1 MTRSEKFT
9 FPGSSGHDLAGRLD
23 LPEQEPRALALFAH
37 CFTCGKDVVAA
48 SRISRRLVER
58 GFGVLRFDFTGLG
71 GSDGE
76 FANTDFTSN
85 VEDLVAAAAALE
97 EHHAAPALLIGHS
110 LGGAAVVAT
119 AARIESVTAVATIGA
134 PADPGHV
141 AGVFDDDDRA
151 RIRREGRAEV
161 VLAGRRFT
169 IGAGL
174 LEDVATQRLEAALGG
189 LERALLVLHA
199 PGDQQVGIENARQLY
214 EWARHPKSFVTL
226 DGADHLLTVPRDA
239 EYVADVLSVWAAR
252 YLPERAPATAQDPEH
267 PLVPDESAGS
277 VLVEETHEGSLV
289 QSVQAGRHTWRA
301 DEPLGVGDDTGPT
314 PYDLLL
320 SALGTCTS
328 MTLRMYAD
336 RKQLALEHV
345 AVRLSHRRNH
355 PDDCAAVEV
364 GDDGAGGPCRV
375 EAIHREI
382 TLVGD
387 LDDAERERLLQIADR
402 CPVHRTLTADV
413 RIVSALAPRA

>member
-1 MTRSEKFT
+1 MTRSEKFF
-9 FPGSSGHDLAGRLD
+9 FPGSGGHDLAGRLD

-110 LGGAAVVAT
+110 LGGAAVVAA

-141 AGVFDDDDRA
+141 AQVLDDDERV

-174 LEDVATQRLEAALGG
+174 LEDVAARGLEAALGG

-199 PGDQQVGIENARQLY
+199 PGDQQVGIDNARQHL
-214 EWARHPKSFVTL
+214 RV
-226 DGADHLLTVPRDA
+226 GAPPQELRQPR
-239 EYVADVLSVWAAR
+239 R
-252 YLPERAPATAQDPEH
+252 RRPPAH
-267 PLVPDESAGS
+267 RSA
-277 VLVEETHEGSLV
+277 
-289 QSVQAGRHTWRA
+289 
-301 DEPLGVGDDTGPT
+301 
-314 PYDLLL
+314 
-320 SALGTCTS
+320 
-328 MTLRMYAD
+328 
-336 RKQLALEHV
+336 
-345 AVRLSHRRNH
+345 
-355 PDDCAAVEV
+355 
-364 GDDGAGGPCRV
+364 
-375 EAIHREI
+375 
-382 TLVGD
+382 
-387 LDDAERERLLQIADR
+387 
-402 CPVHRTLTADV
+402 
-413 RIVSALAPRA
+413 